1 MRNGSFDKDTHA
13 LLVKSLQQRV
23 IRFFYAT
30 FFYLLAFLLY
40 EHTSL
45 SFPLQPWNAGFDI
58 QIFTV
63 MCLSEIEIPRGI
75 V

>member
-1 MRNGSFDKDTHA
+1 MKGTSA
-13 LLVKSLQQRV
+13 LLVKSQHHGV
-23 IRFFYAT
+23 ISFFYAT

-40 EHTSL
+40 EQTSL

-58 QIFTV
+58 QIFTA